1 MNKVQIVCD
10 STLDITPELYKKYN
24 IHVIP
29 LHVNFGEEDYIDGQ
43 TITLEQLYAKVKE
56 CGELPH
62 TAAVSSAI
70 FEEEF
75 KKFIDQGMDVVYV
88 GIGSTLSSAFQSAF
102 IAKQSFPEGRV
113 ALIDSKNLSSASAI
127 LAIQAAKLRDAGK
140 SAVEIAEEVQKLVP
154 NVIGQFAIEQFEYLY
169 KGGRCSGAAKVM
181 GTLLHIRPFL
191 RVIDGKLVVY
201 KKPRGPMKVAIN
213 EQLAGLKED
222 LPNVDDTVVFI
233 THTGMAPGMVE
244 WVKGEVGKLV
254 DPKCIEVT
262 TAGAVIGS
270 HCGPGTLG
278 ILYLKK

>member
-75 KKFIDQGMDVVYV
+75 KKFIDQDMDVVYV

-154 NVIGQFAIEQFEYLY
+154 NVIGQFTIEQFEYLY

-244 WVKGEVGKLV
+244 WVKAEVGKLV